1 MHSIY
6 LVTRTKIAHQQMN
19 KYMLDNLDLQ
29 SASLEF
35 IQTDLR
41 YINIWLSF
49 ENIGVLELR
58 PLALAWK
65 KKI

>member
-6 LVTRTKIAHQQMN
+6 LVTRTKIANQQMN
-19 KYMLDNLDLQ
+19 KYTLDNLDLQ

-58 PLALAWK
+58 P
-65 KKI
+65 

>member
-1 MHSIY
+1 MRMHSIY
-6 LVTRTKIAHQQMN
+6 LVTRTKIANQQMN
-19 KYMLDNLDLQ
+19 KYTLDNLDLQ

-58 PLALAWK
+58 P
-65 KKI
+65 